1 MATDPTDTASSA
13 DPAKLHLNPSLRLIA
28 TFRVLNEATRHFDY
42 IDYLM
47 DRFPAFHQILL
58 DLANNVSVKDAYA
71 NIESE
76 LALELEQKN
85 IVTLHSGQQT
95 HATVIGSNPQM
106 LTTLTIFARQH
117 DGASK
122 RTAILLDEQ
131 KNAVSWLL
139 NAVSGKVEHN
149 DLSTLTSD
157 DIQVLS
163 DHHVLVAENPP
174 AIVHYPNPDNAAAK
188 WLEQTAR
195 AEQLFIQRA
204 GEALPEK
211 VQRLLGRQVPELP
224 NVDVV
229 WTCDAGT
236 RLPYPTIV
244 PADKL
249 DQLEFDK
256 EQRANISSV
265 KNHKRNWKQKIQVAK
280 ISFKRD
286 AFAQIDDIITT
297 SFQSS
302 LQTHMRNLVTNGY
315 FGALDDGQVARRMG
329 FHNETVAA
337 SIHHRLAKLVS
348 VIVGKEVQA
357 SYAYLGCYLDGSV
370 LERHIDRPQ
379 CQFNLS
385 IVYDMSDEQGNRVD
399 PWPIYLQMGKK
410 PLAVNLEPG
419 SGLLYRGTDI
429 EHWRDAL
436 PQGQRAIVC
445 FYHFVDPGF
454 SGSLI

>member
-28 TFRVLNEATRHFDY
+28 TFKVLNEATRQFDY

-47 DRFPAFHQILL
+47 DRFPIFHQILL
-58 DLANNVSVKDAYA
+58 KLTNNVSVKDAFA
-71 NIESE
+71 NIELE
-76 LALELEQKN
+76 LAQELEEKN
-85 IVTLHSGQQT
+85 IVTLLNGEPQ
-95 HATVIGSNPQM
+95 ATVIGSNPQM
-106 LTTLTIFARQH
+106 IATLTIFARQH
-117 DGASK
+117 GGASK
-122 RTAILLDEQ
+122 RTAIVLAEQ
-131 KNAVSWLL
+131 KNALRWLL
-139 NAVSGKVEHN
+139 NAVSGKAESN

-157 DIQVLS
+157 EIQLLS
-163 DHHVLVAENPP
+163 NHHVLVTVNPP
-174 AIVHYPNPDNAAAK
+174 AIVHYPNPDNAAPK
-188 WLEQTAR
+188 WLEQTAT

-224 NVDVV
+224 NADLV
-229 WTCDAGT
+229 WSCDAGT

-249 DQLEFDK
+249 DQLVLGK
-256 EQRANISSV
+256 EQRAKLDSV
-265 KNHKRNWKQKIQVAK
+265 KNHKRDWKQKIQVAK
-280 ISFKRD
+280 IGFKRD
-286 AFAQIDDIITT
+286 AFAQIDDIITP

-302 LQTHMRNLVTNGY
+302 LQTHMRDLVTNGY

-348 VIVGKEVQA
+348 VIVGKAVQA

-379 CQFNLS
+379 CQYNLS
-385 IVYDMSDEQGNRVD
+385 IVYDMSDKQGNRVD

-445 FYHFVDPGF
+445 FYHFVDPDF